1 MLLNDAADCG
11 FADCGPVTPFVGV
24 VIGTPDGVVAGIV
37 FWFVTGF
44 DGGLTI
50 GVEAEFKFGFTIGLE
65 VGFGLGLEFGFGA
78 GTSESVIVESFALGL
93 TIGLELGFGLG
104 FEFGLGAGALPGCEL
119 CVAVPFD
126 PVAPALPPF
135 DCARQTALA
144 ELNRSADAI
153 IRPTVFFMSPPL
165 RLGRYRCPD
174 TKATP
179 LRKRA

>member
-1 MLLNDAADCG
+1 MLLNEAADCG

-37 FWFVTGF
+37 FGF
-44 DGGLTI
+44 DGGFTI
-50 GVEAEFKFGFTIGLE
+50 GVDVEFKFGFTIGLE
-65 VGFGLGLEFGFGA
+65 VGFGFGLEFGFGA
-78 GTSESVIVESFALGL
+78 GASESVVVESFALGL

-126 PVAPALPPF
+126 PVVPALPPF

-144 ELNRSADAI
+144 ELNNNADAI
-153 IRPTVFFMSPPL
+153 IRPSGFFISPPL
-165 RLGRYRCPD
+165 RIGRYRSLD
-174 TKATP
+174 IEATP
-179 LRKRA
+179 LRKHA